1 MIGKLPTSI
10 TIEGKEYN
18 IETDYRNILLALIA
32 FEDADLSDSEKLY
45 ILMRRV
51 LRANFD
57 LIPHTELEYTLTEV
71 KRFINCGKEGSNKN
85 DPKKL
90 IDWEQDESLIFPA
103 INKVAGKEVRHVDYM
118 HWWTFM
124 GYFMEIEEGIFSTV
138 LGIRQKRAKGKKLDK
153 WEQEFYANNK
163 DICIIKTKYTQE
175 EQEEIDR
182 LNKLLG

>member
-1 MIGKLPTSI
+1 MIGRLPTNI
-10 TIEGKEYN
+10 MINGKEYD
-18 IETDYRNILLALIA
+18 IETDYRNILIALVA

-45 ILMRRV
+45 ILMRRI
-51 LRANFD
+51 LRSNLD
-57 LIPHTELEYTLTEV
+57 LISNDELEYALIEV
-71 KRFINCGKEGSNKN
+71 KKFINCGENEGKKGIS
-85 DPKKL
+85 KKL
-90 IDWEQDESLIFPA
+90 IDWEQDETLIFSA
-103 INKVAGKEVRHVDYM
+103 INKIAGKEIRHIDYM

-138 LGIRQKRAKGKKLDK
+138 LGIRQKRAKGKKLEK

-163 DICIIKTKYTQE
+163 DMCVIKTKYTQE